1 MPFGNVAYQVPYN
14 MVSEPSQCWEYSP
27 LQTPQNNSSTAI
39 DNIVV
44 YNSRLNLAS
53 ILSIIIGLSDH
64 DTEILKIENTYAAI
78 NKFPLEHRTRQ

>member
-1 MPFGNVAYQVPYN
+1 
-14 MVSEPSQCWEYSP
+14 MVSEPSQCWEYSS
-27 LQTPQNNSSTAI
+27 LQTTHNNSSTVI

-64 DTEILKIENTYAAI
+64 VTEILKIENTNVTI
-78 NKFPLEHRTRQ
+78 NKFHLKHRTRQ